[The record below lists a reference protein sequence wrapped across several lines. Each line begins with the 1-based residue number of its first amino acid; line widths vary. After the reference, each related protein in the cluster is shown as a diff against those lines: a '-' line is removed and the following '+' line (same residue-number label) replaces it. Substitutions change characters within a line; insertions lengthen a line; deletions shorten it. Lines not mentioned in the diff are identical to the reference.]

1 MAKKRRRSKWERKAK
16 ERIRIKPI
24 WIDLMENVEFLYR
37 IFNAVENLKEPVEG
51 DFIVIGNTLTYYVV
65 DDEENVR
72 GYEVAVLGKDGVFI
86 YDMPY
91 SYDEAPF

>member
-16 ERIRIKPI
+16 GRIRIKQI